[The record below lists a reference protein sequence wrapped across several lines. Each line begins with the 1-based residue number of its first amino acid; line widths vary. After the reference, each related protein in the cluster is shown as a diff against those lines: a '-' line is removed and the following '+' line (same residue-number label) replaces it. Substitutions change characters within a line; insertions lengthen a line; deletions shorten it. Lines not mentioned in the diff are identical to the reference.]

1 MNNLL
6 NATVFI
12 VDDDPFTCLLYKKF
26 LSNLG
31 FSKTHHFLNGQ
42 DCLNKLHLNP
52 EIVLLDHQMHEI
64 TGFEILKKIK
74 RSMPNAAVIMV
85 SGQEDMT
92 TALDSLRY
100 GAFDYVIKD
109 NNETTKIKNALERL
123 SSLNLIQLKPKPS
136 FLNRMISFK

>member
-31 FSKTHHFLNGQ
+31 FSKIHHFLNGQ
-42 DCLNKLHLNP
+42 DCLNKLHLGP

-64 TGFEILKKIK
+64 SGFEILKKIK

-100 GAFDYVIKD
+100 GAFDYVIKG
-109 NNETTKIKNALERL
+109 NNETTKIKKALEKL
-123 SSLNLIQLKPKPS
+123 SRLNLIPLKPKPS
-136 FLNRMISFK
+136 LLSKMLAFK